1 MPADCRDV
9 VVTFSGGVGELIYRH
24 LQGIPWPTTTHFG
37 DLGIDLAL
45 RIVQAPAW
53 ADSLQHYRPRS
64 AGRATVYGLLRY
76 NTEVS
81 GSTLFIG
88 DPDILPLAEMPILG
102 RLCPDASAA
111 QVRDLLALV
120 RRSSRGG
127 CVQVSL
133 GSHEAAVVRS
143 LGQQISR
150 VLAEGTFPQ
159 RIPWYSW

>member
-1 MPADCRDV
+1 
-9 VVTFSGGVGELIYRH
+9 
-24 LQGIPWPTTTHFG
+24 
-37 DLGIDLAL
+37 
-45 RIVQAPAW
+45 
-53 ADSLQHYRPRS
+53 
-64 AGRATVYGLLRY
+64 
-76 NTEVS
+76 
-81 GSTLFIG
+81 LFIG

-159 RIPWYSW
+159 AHPLVFLVKENVGKVFGQYVTRWGTLPVQVLVIDEVTRRDAQYVQIGALRNQVVPVSFYGLHP